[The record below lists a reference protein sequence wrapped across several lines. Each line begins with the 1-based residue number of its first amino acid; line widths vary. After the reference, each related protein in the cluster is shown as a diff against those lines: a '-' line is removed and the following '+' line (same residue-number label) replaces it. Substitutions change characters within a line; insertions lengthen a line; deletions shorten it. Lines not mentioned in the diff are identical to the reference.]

1 MVATKQ
7 RWSYLDRTR
16 LGNAVSNLNGLRI
29 RTYSD
34 LHHLSDHTPDEL
46 ARLGIDQTGA
56 RLLTGFNRLSGV
68 FPPAVALALQEA
80 GADSLEELKRLDGD
94 SYAKA
99 LASSGISIE
108 ETTVERERFE
118 RWKAMAEAGE
128 APNGLT
134 LDLGAGTLSAAARRT
149 LSGAG
154 IATLYDWA
162 VRHDLV
168 KLPVKSAALLDA
180 HARLRAVGLWGD
192 TASKLI
198 GKGITS
204 AGDLARLSRKSISRQ
219 SQRLGVSEALL
230 EQIVSKAVK
239 TSNEAADLLDGTMIA
254 VEGVFPD
261 WLSGI
266 LDVIVEYICLPC
278 DPRNSAWSRFAYFVY
293 LLQREDQ
300 APDELGSRLK
310 LGRDLKTFSP
320 ADGETLVP
328 DPLAE
333 CAEISVLDL
342 IIRTLQDDLIARRA
356 AAKTTEERERLSF
369 LSYDAWRAERQAFY
383 FPELNALWRD
393 DVLTGETGP
402 WDRGSIIRDR
412 ARNAGRIEDQ
422 LESAEKQLKDARLSK
437 GRPLDDFVSNPLL
450 IDDPGA
456 TEKFGN
462 TAFHQDVLRGL
473 AAIRDV
479 LKADAEVQKAAGQ
492 LDQFQPGLA
501 LNSLTKALGHL
512 EAMAGRVFRPSSI
525 WTKPVLSAFRAYD
538 KLAAAAPKKRTIY
551 LKALFEKLLTGPKAI
566 FETSLDTVQSSLNSN
581 LPGGQVESLSGW
593 TRGDSFILAAN
604 NEPNLLGEVIK
615 EYDHETSVTL
625 RQCRYNDSGALLDCS
640 LSVRLRWVTDQYE
653 RSNYSSKT
661 DNERA
666 GIGVR
671 MSADG
676 TKGYHLVIVGEKF
689 TTPPNEDGESLTG
702 YERFLILRKDN
713 GDTVTELGRTSLLVE
728 AGDLFEMA
736 FEVASE
742 NGSTRLSGAAV
753 YENGVVKELSAVD
766 DAPLGAGT
774 FALLASRSVGAR
786 FAHIVVEAKAIS
798 QVGAPPFH
806 APRRMNLGH
815 DLEGAEIYSRREEEL
830 TGMAVRLD
838 DPVLTRTARGVESE
852 RLAGVK
858 ASNGND
864 RYLLFPDGATAVS
877 LDALDE
883 LLDRCLALS
892 FYLRYAAIPTRMAQA
907 FLQSG
912 EFERSADLLHLLYDD
927 TAPVPEARTIYP
939 GFNSPPDSL
948 IAGVSPDVRLL
959 RLRIGEVY
967 LAHAEWLFRQD
978 TAESR
983 HAARRLYKQV
993 LAFHDGAKDCDCD
1006 SQIGTVVEEI
1016 IDRWL
1021 APSRPE
1027 IPPVDLDDPDRFAG
1041 IITGIRDIGAKDP
1054 NVWKAVLDRLPDT
1067 GDVDPVPYR
1076 DTLAAIEGEISQA
1089 HERYHQ
1095 TVSSKMTVEALSVRG
1110 ELLMRA
1116 AELRAFGKR
1125 ADDLGGPAGRSGKT
1139 RRLKRGWLTGYDTDY
1154 EWRYGTYSYDPF
1166 CIPDNPLKQ
1175 QQRRTA
1181 CLMLDLIRQCRNVL
1195 GFTQDLVPPLRF
1207 EALLQLSRSLAE
1219 QAHAAERDL
1228 LNFRQ
1233 AFEQETFS
1241 LMQAQM
1247 NLALSEADL
1256 SLEALNRELAQGDI
1270 RLAALQSLQASNAV
1284 DHYQQLLDEG
1294 LSNLE
1299 KLAVDAAWASAVF
1312 SGISAGF
1319 SGLAA
1324 LPALGGAV
1332 LAGVGLAQ
1340 MGTGIL
1346 TVPGA
1351 ATTAAGLLATVA
1363 GGPQALASFSSSL
1376 AQAASATSSAAALQ
1390 AGYERREQEWQYS
1403 LEQNQYG
1410 EAIARENLAQ
1420 AERRFAIAI
1429 RREEIASIRRDF
1441 ALDAVHF
1448 LSHKFLNGAMWVWLQ
1463 RTIREQYR
1471 LRLNYAIAT
1480 AFMAERALAFEIQ
1493 NRDLRVIGF
1502 DYFDP
1507 KRDGLLGATQLQ
1519 TDLSTLEQTKLSV
1532 TQRKLQLTRTLSL
1545 SQLMPVEFELLR
1557 QGSGILPFTTLQE
1570 WFDRDFPG
1578 HYMRIIA
1585 GIKMTVVALVPPLE
1599 GIRANL
1605 RQNGI
1610 SRVVVGPPYQEGF
1623 SEKTIRRNPELI
1635 ALSAP
1640 FQASGLFNF
1649 DFRDDLL
1656 RPFEGSGVAADWILE
1671 LPKAANR
1678 FDFRTIAD
1686 VLITIEYTALESS
1699 VYRQQVAQQLDP
1711 KVVAERPF
1719 SFRRQ
1724 FADGWYDLNHPQLQ
1738 SDVNQQMVVTFDTRR
1753 GDFPPNLED
1762 LRIQHVTLFFARKE
1776 GFASEITVEN
1786 FQFTPAAPADS
1797 TAIGGG
1803 ATTVDGIISTRRSN
1817 GSAWSGMQAG
1827 MKPIGNWLLKLPNDS
1842 TVKNWFKEGKIE
1854 DILFVVTFAGT
1865 TPPY

>member
-1 MVATKQ
+1 
-7 RWSYLDRTR
+7 
-16 LGNAVSNLNGLRI
+16 
-29 RTYSD
+29 
-34 LHHLSDHTPDEL
+34 
-46 ARLGIDQTGA
+46 
-56 RLLTGFNRLSGV
+56 
-68 FPPAVALALQEA
+68 
-80 GADSLEELKRLDGD
+80 
-94 SYAKA
+94 
-99 LASSGISIE
+99 
-108 ETTVERERFE
+108 
-118 RWKAMAEAGE
+118 
-128 APNGLT
+128 
-134 LDLGAGTLSAAARRT
+134 
-149 LSGAG
+149 
-154 IATLYDWA
+154 
-162 VRHDLV
+162 
-168 KLPVKSAALLDA
+168 
-180 HARLRAVGLWGD
+180 
-192 TASKLI
+192 
-198 GKGITS
+198 
-204 AGDLARLSRKSISRQ
+204 
-219 SQRLGVSEALL
+219 
-230 EQIVSKAVK
+230 
-239 TSNEAADLLDGTMIA
+239 
-254 VEGVFPD
+254 
-261 WLSGI
+261 
-266 LDVIVEYICLPC
+266 
-278 DPRNSAWSRFAYFVY
+278 
-293 LLQREDQ
+293 
-300 APDELGSRLK
+300 
-310 LGRDLKTFSP
+310 
-320 ADGETLVP
+320 
-328 DPLAE
+328 
-333 CAEISVLDL
+333 
-342 IIRTLQDDLIARRA
+342 
-356 AAKTTEERERLSF
+356 
-369 LSYDAWRAERQAFY
+369 
-383 FPELNALWRD
+383 
-393 DVLTGETGP
+393 
-402 WDRGSIIRDR
+402 
-412 ARNAGRIEDQ
+412 
-422 LESAEKQLKDARLSK
+422 
-437 GRPLDDFVSNPLL
+437 
-450 IDDPGA
+450 
-456 TEKFGN
+456 
-462 TAFHQDVLRGL
+462 
-473 AAIRDV
+473 
-479 LKADAEVQKAAGQ
+479 
-492 LDQFQPGLA
+492 
-501 LNSLTKALGHL
+501 
-512 EAMAGRVFRPSSI
+512 
-525 WTKPVLSAFRAYD
+525 
-538 KLAAAAPKKRTIY
+538 
-551 LKALFEKLLTGPKAI
+551 
-566 FETSLDTVQSSLNSN
+566 
-581 LPGGQVESLSGW
+581 
-593 TRGDSFILAAN
+593 
-604 NEPNLLGEVIK
+604 
-615 EYDHETSVTL
+615 
-625 RQCRYNDSGALLDCS
+625 
-640 LSVRLRWVTDQYE
+640 
-653 RSNYSSKT
+653 
-661 DNERA
+661 
-666 GIGVR
+666 
-671 MSADG
+671 
-676 TKGYHLVIVGEKF
+676 
-689 TTPPNEDGESLTG
+689 
-702 YERFLILRKDN
+702 
-713 GDTVTELGRTSLLVE
+713 
-728 AGDLFEMA
+728 
-736 FEVASE
+736 
-742 NGSTRLSGAAV
+742 
-753 YENGVVKELSAVD
+753 LSAVD
-766 DAPLGAGT
+766 DAPLAAGT

-786 FAHIVVEAKAIS
+786 FSNIVVEVEAIS
-798 QVGAPPFH
+798 QVGAPPFY
-806 APRRMNLGH
+806 APRRVNLGH
-815 DLEGAEIYSRREEEL
+815 VLAGAEIYSRREDEL
-830 TGMAVRLD
+830 AGMAVRLD
-838 DPVLTRTARGVESE
+838 DPALTRTARGVVSE

-858 ASNGND
+858 AAND
-864 RYLLFPDGATAVS
+864 KNRYLLFPDGATAVS

-912 EFERSADLLHLLYDD
+912 EFERSVDLLHLLYDD
-927 TAPVPEARTIYP
+927 TAPDSEARTIYP

-983 HAARRLYKQV
+983 HAARGLYQQV
-993 LAFHDGAKDCDCD
+993 LAIHAGSKDCDCD

-1095 TVSSKMTVEALSVRG
+1095 TVRSKMTVEALSVRG

-1139 RRLKRGWLTGYDTDY
+1139 RRLKRGWLTGYDTDL

-1181 CLMLDLIRQCRNVL
+1181 CLMLDLIRQCRNIL
-1195 GFTQDLVPPLRF
+1195 GFTRDLVPPLRF
-1207 EALLQLSRSLAE
+1207 EALLQLSRSLAD

-1233 AFEQETFS
+1233 AFEQEAFS

-1256 SLEALNRELAQGDI
+1256 SLEALNRELAQGDV

-1284 DHYQQLLDEG
+1284 DHYQQMLAEG

-1299 KLAVDAAWASAVF
+1299 KLAVDAAWASAIF
-1312 SGISAGF
+1312 SGVSAGF
-1319 SGLAA
+1319 TGLAA
-1324 LPALGGAV
+1324 LPAIGGAV

-1351 ATTAAGLLATVA
+1351 AATAAGLLATVA
-1363 GGPQALASFSSSL
+1363 GGPQALASFSGSL

-1390 AGYERREQEWQYS
+1390 AGYERREQEWQFS
-1403 LEQNQYG
+1403 LQQNQYG

-1420 AERRFAIAI
+1420 AERRFAIAV
-1429 RREEIASIRRDF
+1429 RREEIAEMRRDF

-1519 TDLSTLEQTKLSV
+1519 TDLSTLEQTRLSV
-1532 TQRKLQLTRTLSL
+1532 TQRKLQLTRTISL

-1585 GIKMTVVALVPPLE
+1585 GIKMTVVALVPPHE
-1599 GIRANL
+1599 GIRASL

-1610 SRVVVGPPYQEGF
+1610 SRVVVGPPYQAGF
-1623 SEKTIRRNPELI
+1623 SEQTIRRNPELI

-1649 DFRDDLL
+1649 DLRDDLL

-1686 VLITIEYTALESS
+1686 VLMTIEYTALESP
-1699 VYRQQVAQQLDP
+1699 VYRQQVVQHLDP
-1711 KVVAERPF
+1711 KLTAERPF

-1724 FADGWYDLNHPQLQ
+1724 FADAWYDLNNPQLQ
-1738 SDVNQQMVVTFDTRR
+1738 SDVSKQMAVTFETRR
-1753 GDFPPNLED
+1753 GDFPPNLDD
-1762 LRIQHVTLFFARKE
+1762 LRIAHVTLFFARKE
-1776 GFASEITVEN
+1776 GFAGEITVEN
-1786 FQFTPAAPADS
+1786 FQFTPAEPAG
-1797 TAIGGG
+1797 AAGVGGG

-1817 GSAWSGMQAG
+1817 GGAWAGMQNG
-1827 MKPIGNWLLKLPNDS
+1827 KKPVGIWLLKLPNDPA
-1842 TVKNWFKEGKIE
+1842 VKSWFKEGKIE
-1854 DILFVVTFAGT
+1854 DILFVITFAGT